1 MGQLRAQFAAQGMI
15 QVEDTTQGT
24 EEGTEGGKKMI
35 FKLKEEP
42 EVAVVV
48 KPEPKTEVA
57 AGTGNQATT
66 SDKVQSQ
73 MIKKVEQQADAG
85 STGSDDIINISSKK
99 SSKKKNRK
107 SKALKR

>member
-1 MGQLRAQFAAQGMI
+1 
-15 QVEDTTQGT
+15 
-24 EEGTEGGKKMI
+24 MI

-48 KPEPKTEVA
+48 KPEPETEVA
-57 AGTGNQATT
+57 ADTGNQATT